1 MGNPEIEKANPET
14 EKMKSRPG
22 GRVLGGFILGGL
34 IGGLAGL
41 IFAPKA
47 GRELRAD
54 IKEKGVE
61 AKKMYDESV
70 VKAKNLIDDARNRAA
85 ELIKEAERQLSE
97 GRIKARDF
105 LSKQEKT
112 DFGPSK
118 DKEEPRA

>member
-1 MGNPEIEKANPET
+1 MENSEIEKTNPET
-14 EKMKSRPG
+14 EKTKSNQ

-54 IKEKGVE
+54 IKAKGIE
-61 AKKMYDESV
+61 AKKMYDDSV
-70 VKAKNLIDDARNRAA
+70 VRAKNIVDDAKNRAA

-97 GRIKARDF
+97 ARMKARDV
-105 LSKQEKT
+105 LSRQEKA
-112 DFGPSK
+112 DFGQSK
-118 DKEEPRA
+118 EKDEPRA

>member
-1 MGNPEIEKANPET
+1 MENPEIEKTNPENEET
-14 EKMKSRPG
+14 KSRS

-54 IKEKGVE
+54 IKEKGIE
-61 AKKMYDESV
+61 AKKMYDDSV
-70 VKAKNLIDDARNRAA
+70 VKAKNLIDDARNRAS

-97 GRIKARDF
+97 ARMKARDV
-105 LSKQEKT
+105 LSRQEKS
-112 DFGPSK
+112 DFGQSK
-118 DKEEPRA
+118 EKEEPRA